1 MPQDSF
7 AHATDSLIAPA
18 RLAFAITPSDALD
31 LDEVTKAIYV
41 GTGGD
46 IVLRAIDSDSDVI
59 LRNVVAGS
67 VLAIR
72 TAAVRATGTTA
83 ADLVGLA

>member
-1 MPQDSF
+1 MPQNSF

-18 RLAFAITPSDALD
+18 RLAFGITPNDTVD
-31 LDEVTKAIYV
+31 LADVTKALYV

-46 IVLRAIDSDSDVI
+46 IALRAIDTDTDVI
-59 LRNVVAGS
+59 LRNVVGGT

-72 TAAVRATGTTA
+72 IAAIKATGTTA
-83 ADLVGLA
+83 SDLVGLA